1 MRHRVVCAT
10 FLVWLGFAIV
20 APAGRASPQ
29 TTTGTSPKPSA
40 APGADAAA
48 LKRFSESV
56 ANYVALRKKISA
68 EIPPIQVTPRAS
80 EINAASDA
88 LARAV
93 ERSRPNARQGNFFTP
108 EIAGAFRRTLE
119 LALRQTDRA
128 ALLAL
133 INEEP
138 GALKR
143 PTVHMRFPAGDL
155 LATTPTALL
164 QALPPLPKELEYRF
178 VGRVLI
184 LRDIDAALVLDYI
197 SPALPAQ

>member
-1 MRHRVVCAT
+1 MLRRVVAVL
-10 FLVWLGFAIV
+10 LVWLGMSVMVPASRAWLQTAGAK
-20 APAGRASPQ
+20 APQ
-29 TTTGTSPKPSA
+29 PSA
-40 APGADAAA
+40 NPGADAGA
-48 LKRFSESV
+48 LKRFSGLV
-56 ANYVALRKKISA
+56 ANYVTLRKKISE
-68 EIPPIQVTPRAS
+68 EIPPIQVTPKPS

-93 ERSRPNARQGNFFTP
+93 QRARPNAQQGLFFTP

-119 LALRQTDRA
+119 LALRKTDRA
-128 ALLAL
+128 AVLAL

-143 PTVHMRFPAGDL
+143 PDVHQRFPAGDI
-155 LATTPTALL
+155 LATTPAVLL
-164 QALPPLPKELEYRF
+164 QSLPTLPKELEYRF

-184 LRDIDAALVLDYI
+184 LRDIDAALVLDYL

>member
-1 MRHRVVCAT
+1 MRRRSVAVL
-10 FLVWLGFAIV
+10 LVWLGILLV
-20 APAGRASPQ
+20 VPASRASSQ
-29 TTTGTSPKPSA
+29 ATGSNAAPPSA
-40 APGADAAA
+40 GPGADAAA
-48 LKRFSESV
+48 LTKFSESV
-56 ANYVALRKKISA
+56 TDYLALRKKISE
-68 EIPPIQVTPRAS
+68 EIPPIKVTPRAS

-93 ERSRPNARQGNFFTP
+93 ERARPNARQGGFFTA

-119 LALRQTDRA
+119 LALRKTDRA

-138 GALKR
+138 GALRR
-143 PTVHMRFPAGDL
+143 PTVHMRFPAGDI
-155 LATTPTALL
+155 LATTPAALL
-164 QALPPLPKELEYRF
+164 QSLPPLPKELEYRF
-178 VGRVLI
+178 VGRVLV

>member
-1 MRHRVVCAT
+1 MRRRSVAVL
-10 FLVWLGFAIV
+10 LVWLGILLV
-20 APAGRASPQ
+20 VPASRASSQ
-29 TTTGTSPKPSA
+29 ATGSNAAPPSA
-40 APGADAAA
+40 GPGADAAA
-48 LKRFSESV
+48 LTKFSESV
-56 ANYVALRKKISA
+56 TDYLALRKKISE
-68 EIPPIQVTPRAS
+68 EIPPIKVTPRAS

-93 ERSRPNARQGNFFTP
+93 ERARPNARQGGFFTA

-119 LALRQTDRA
+119 LALRKTDRA

-138 GALKR
+138 GALRR
-143 PTVHMRFPAGDL
+143 PTVHMRFPAGDI
-155 LATTPTALL
+155 LATTPAALL
-164 QALPPLPKELEYRF
+164 QSLPALPKELEYRF
-178 VGRVLI
+178 VGRVLV

>member
-1 MRHRVVCAT
+1 MRRRSVAVL
-10 FLVWLGFAIV
+10 LVWLGIV
-20 APAGRASPQ
+20 LVVPASRASSQ
-29 TTTGTSPKPSA
+29 AAGSKASPPSA
-40 APGADAAA
+40 GPGADAAA
-48 LKRFSESV
+48 LTKFSESV
-56 ANYVALRKKISA
+56 ANYLALRKKISE
-68 EIPPIQVTPRAS
+68 EIPPIKVTPHAS

-93 ERSRPNARQGNFFTP
+93 ERARPNARQGGFFTP

-119 LALRQTDRA
+119 LALRKTDRA

-138 GALKR
+138 GALRR
-143 PTVHMRFPAGDL
+143 PTVHMRFPAGDI
-155 LATTPTALL
+155 LATTPAALL
-164 QALPPLPKELEYRF
+164 QSLPPLPKELEYRF
-178 VGRVLI
+178 VGRVLV

>member
-1 MRHRVVCAT
+1 MLRRVVAVL
-10 FLVWLGFAIV
+10 LVWLGMSV
-20 APAGRASPQ
+20 MVPASRAALQ
-29 TTTGTSPKPSA
+29 TAGDKTPPPSA
-40 APGADAAA
+40 SAGADAAA
-48 LKRFSESV
+48 LKRFSGLV
-56 ANYVALRKKISA
+56 ANYVALRKKISE
-68 EIPPIQVTPRAS
+68 EIPPIQVTPKAS

-93 ERSRPNARQGNFFTP
+93 ERARPNARPGSFFTP

-119 LALRQTDRA
+119 LALRKTDRA
-128 ALLAL
+128 AVLAL

-143 PTVHMRFPAGDL
+143 PTVHQRFPAGDI
-155 LATTPTALL
+155 LATTPAVLL
-164 QALPPLPKELEYRF
+164 QSLPTLPKELEYRF

-184 LRDIDAALVLDYI
+184 LRDIDAALVLDYL

>member
-1 MRHRVVCAT
+1 MLRRVVSVL
-10 FLVWLGFAIV
+10 LVWLGIV
-20 APAGRASPQ
+20 LLVPASRASSQAVGSTAPQ
-29 TTTGTSPKPSA
+29 PSS

-56 ANYVALRKKISA
+56 ASYVTLRKKISA
-68 EIPPIQVTPRAS
+68 EIPPIKVTPRAS

-93 ERSRPNARQGNFFTP
+93 ERARPNARQGTFFTP

-119 LALRQTDRA
+119 LALRKTDRA
-128 ALLAL
+128 AALAL
-133 INEEP
+133 VNEEP
-138 GALKR
+138 GALRR
-143 PTVHMRFPAGDL
+143 PTVHMRFPAGDI
-155 LATTPTALL
+155 LATTPAALL
-164 QALPPLPKELEYRF
+164 QALPSLPKELEYRF

>member
-1 MRHRVVCAT
+1 MRHRLVRAT
-10 FLVWLGFAIV
+10 FLVWLGVAIV
-20 APAGRASPQ
+20 APAGRASLQ
-29 TTTGTSPKPSA
+29 TTKGSAPKPSA
-40 APGADAAA
+40 GPGADAVA
-48 LKRFSESV
+48 LQRFSESV

-68 EIPPIQVTPRAS
+68 EIPPIPVTPRAS
-80 EINAASDA
+80 EITAGSDA

-93 ERSRPNARQGNFFTP
+93 ERARPNARQGSFFSP

-143 PTVHMRFPAGDL
+143 PTVHMRFPAGDI
-155 LATTPTALL
+155 LATTPAALL
-164 QALPPLPKELEYRF
+164 QALPSLPKELEYRF

>member
-1 MRHRVVCAT
+1 MLRRVVSVL
-10 FLVWLGFAIV
+10 LVWLGIV
-20 APAGRASPQ
+20 LLVPASRASSQAAGSTAP
-29 TTTGTSPKPSA
+29 PPSS

-48 LKRFSESV
+48 LKKFSESV
-56 ANYVALRKKISA
+56 ASYVTLRKKISA
-68 EIPPIQVTPRAS
+68 EIPPIKVTPHAS

-93 ERSRPNARQGNFFTP
+93 ERARPSALQGTFFTP

-119 LALRQTDRA
+119 LALRNTDRA
-128 ALLAL
+128 AVLAL

-138 GALKR
+138 GALRR
-143 PTVHMRFPAGDL
+143 PTVHMRFPAGDI
-155 LATTPTALL
+155 LATTPAALL
-164 QALPPLPKELEYRF
+164 QALPSLPKELEYRF